1 MQLLTKRLSF
11 GRRGRLKSLDLNTF
25 MSTLITDLSAFVT
38 EVNSNRSNRVEDLKK
53 IKDEFLSMR
62 GEIMRLRELV
72 DNEQRSNGYF
82 GLRIPHVLSM
92 YDLSKVSFLSAASA
106 AVRASVSPVY
116 GQATVPV
123 NNVENRFFTLDFRTN
138 EVVPPESLNV
148 SVTGTFDKAL
158 GDGLIDYEYAGDVD
172 EGDATLAF
180 NGMNTH
186 TWVRTVSFPL
196 ESDVDSVE
204 CELTVQVPTQSNL
217 VANAIVV
224 HPHPWKDVDITGLY
238 TSSDLGTSF
247 TAVPGFTEL
256 LGAENVR
263 IFFPDQQ
270 VNQIKIRLRQRNWR
284 QENGL
289 KVFRYGMEELA
300 LQLIDWDKTYDASKN
315 SASNHTVVYRVDAP
329 PGMVFNTLEAFWSSP
344 DFTLEDSVSRHL
356 HFKIASDA
364 NGDTILWNSDTTAL
378 PQNQTSGV
386 ALGREHSSLYVLS
399 TMNWV
404 SSSGGAGSPF
414 AVGTTPFIENIGLT
428 YTVVPE

>member
-11 GRRGRLKSLDLNTF
+11 NKRGRLKSLDLNTF
-25 MSTLITDLSAFVT
+25 MSTLITDLSALVT
-38 EVNSNRSNRVEDLKK
+38 EINSNKSNRIEDLKK
-53 IKDEFLSMR
+53 IKDEFQSLR
-62 GEIMRLRELV
+62 GEIMRLREFT
-72 DNEQRSNGYF
+72 DNEQRSDGYF
-82 GLRIPHVLSM
+82 GFRIPHTISM
-92 YDLSKVSFLSAASA
+92 YDLSKLSFLSAASA
-106 AVRASVSPVY
+106 AVRASVSPIY

-123 NNVENRFFTLDFRTN
+123 NNIENRFFTLDFRTN
-138 EVVPPESLNV
+138 EVVPPESLSV
-148 SVTGTFDKAL
+148 SITGTFDKAG
-158 GDGLIDYEYAGDVD
+158 GDGLIDYEYDGDVN
-172 EGDATLAF
+172 EGDPTLAF

-186 TWVRTVSFPL
+186 TWVRTISFPL

-217 VANAIVV
+217 VANAIAV

-238 TSSDLGTSF
+238 ISSDLGTSF
-247 TAVPGFTEL
+247 TEVSGFSAQ
-256 LGAENVR
+256 LGSENIR

-289 KVFRYGMEELA
+289 KVFRYGLEELS
-300 LQLIDWDKTYDASKN
+300 LQLIDWDKTYDSSK
-315 SASNHTVVYRVDAP
+315 STSSNHTLVYKVDAP
-329 PGMVFNTLEAFWSSP
+329 PSMLFNTLEAFWSSP
-344 DFTLEDSVSRHL
+344 DFTLEDSVTRHL

-386 ALGREHSSLYVLS
+386 ALGREYSSIYVLT
-399 TMNWV
+399 TMNWIE
-404 SSSGGAGSPF
+404 SSGGANSPF
-414 AVGTTPFIENIGLT
+414 QIGTTPFVENIGLT